1 MGIFGAPRGL
11 LPPGGASV
19 AAPPNTGGEASR
31 PRTAGSLSGGPAGQ
45 WGGVGRGSSPGVS
58 PCGIARESV
67 PLPLPP
73 VHEPTR
79 GSEGSFWSRSDATP
93 SDLCFGFTGKAT
105 ARLPQTS
112 GGVTSP
118 RSGVILVEA

>member
-1 MGIFGAPRGL
+1 MGIFSAPRGL

-79 GSEGSFWSRSDATP
+79 GSEGSFGAARTRRLLTSASASPAKQQLAYLKQAVESR
-93 SDLCFGFTGKAT
+93 
-105 ARLPQTS
+105 ARGQ
-112 GGVTSP
+112 V
-118 RSGVILVEA
+118 